1 MSGSS
6 ERPTRDP
13 GDRGSSAAR
22 LDDGVGAVL
31 SRMALSL
38 QNQPDLAH
46 TLQGVVDAA
55 VDTIPGADWAGITQ
69 VIDGV
74 PQTTAATDDIVDRV
88 DAVQYET
95 QQGPCLQAIADQTT
109 VSSQDL
115 STETRWPDFAHRT
128 AQLGIRS
135 VLAFQLFVHAQDVG
149 ALNLYSRAPGAF
161 DAADEQIGLL
171 FASHAAVALAGAQQL
186 SNLHAALATRDLIGQ
201 ATGILMERYKLSGQ
215 AAFQLLVAASQA
227 TNTSVRDIAEKLTAG
242 LDPL

>member
-6 ERPTRDP
+6 EHHTP
-13 GDRGSSAAR
+13 GARGRGSRATR
-22 LDDGVGAVL
+22 PDDGVGAVL

-74 PQTTAATDDIVDRV
+74 PRTTAATDGIVGEV

-95 QQGPCLQAIADQTT
+95 GQGPCLQAIAGQPT
-109 VSSQDL
+109 VSSPDL

-128 AQLGIRS
+128 ARLGIRS
-135 VLAFQLFVHAQDVG
+135 VLAFQLFVQAHDVG
-149 ALNLYSRAPGAF
+149 ALNLYSGRPDAF
-161 DAADEQIGLL
+161 EDADEQIGLL
-171 FASHAAVALAGAQQL
+171 LASHAAVALAGAQQL
-186 SNLHAALATRDLIGQ
+186 SNLQAALVTRDVIGQ
-201 ATGILMERYKLSGQ
+201 GTGILMERYKLSAQ

-227 TNTSVRDIAEKLTAG
+227 TNTSVRDIARKLTTG